1 MKGKF
6 KRIMIVLAVL
16 CIGLCLSFSCS
27 AAVPYTSYNYDS
39 TGNIVKSG
47 DIYEP
52 QDVISG
58 EGMGLGGFTSP
69 ADLFVAGDVLY
80 VLDSGNNRIVKQ
92 DLTTDTAS
100 EIFFTDGGAEVSLA
114 KAAGIYVDAENR
126 IYVADSE
133 NGCVWVA
140 DTFGTVINK
149 ITKPDSQY
157 FDQDLEFL
165 PRRVTGDSVGNIY
178 VQCTGVYEGL
188 VIFNENFAFSG
199 FFGSEKVQTTAELLQ
214 SYFWKQLMTS
224 EQKEAMANYV
234 PSEIYSM
241 DMSSENF
248 LYTITPGSIISG
260 LKYKSSADSIR
271 CLNPKGSDVLES
283 FMPPDVKR
291 TFENDNKY
299 LNFIDI
305 VYSESGYINVLDN
318 KQGKVY
324 QFDNN
329 MQLVSAFAGLG
340 SFVGTFS
347 QPCAI
352 ECYNDSILVLDSAKN
367 NITVFSL
374 TAMGKT
380 VHTALEAYNNGDY
393 AASLE
398 PWLTV
403 VEENPNFQ
411 LAYIGIGNAL
421 YNEADYEQA
430 MHYYEL
436 ARYTEGYSR
445 AYKEYRIT
453 AMRDNFVWIL
463 VALILIIAAVKTV
476 SMLIKK
482 CKIPVVGKISGSNFG
497 LMLYSAFHPFVG
509 FDRMRSRK
517 IKSYGFTAAVFVM
530 LVLQGVSEQQY
541 MGKSFAII
549 DSSEINI
556 LSVTAVRLA
565 VLLLFVVANWAFSVL
580 MNGKATLADIWVF
593 TCISL
598 VPYIICGFIRVILSH
613 VLVDTEG
620 IFLTIILAIGI
631 ILSFALLMI
640 AFSVFHEFEIGRSIL
655 LFIITVI
662 GMLLM
667 VVLAFLIYSLAQNV
681 VDFVKTVFSEVV
693 FRLNA

>member
-1 MKGKF
+1 MKRKLN
-6 KRIMIVLAVL
+6 RIMIAFAVL
-16 CIGLCLSFSCS
+16 CTVIGVSFSCA

-39 TGNIVKSG
+39 SGKVVKSG

-52 QDVISG
+52 QGAISG
-58 EGMGLGGFTSP
+58 ELMNLGGFISP
-69 ADLFVAGDVLY
+69 TDFFVLDDTLY
-80 VLDSGNNRIVKQ
+80 VLDTGNDRIVKHN
-92 DLTTDTAS
+92 LKSGISS
-100 EIFFTDGGAEVSLA
+100 EVFISEDGKNISLV
-114 KAAGIYVDAENR
+114 KTSGIYVATDGK
-126 IYVADSE
+126 IFVADSE
-133 NGCVWVA
+133 NGCVWVC
-140 DTFGTVINK
+140 DNNGKVETK

-157 FDQDLEFL
+157 FDQELEFL
-165 PRRVTGDSVGNIY
+165 PRKITGDSVGNIY
-178 VQCTGVYEGL
+178 VQCTGVFEGL
-188 VIFNENFAFSG
+188 VIFNDKYVFSG

-241 DMSSENF
+241 DMSRDNF

-283 FMPPDVKR
+283 FMPKDVER
-291 TFENDNKY
+291 AFENDNKY
-299 LNFIDI
+299 LNFVDI
-305 VYSESGYINVLDN
+305 VYCESGYINVLDN
-318 KQGKVY
+318 KQGRVY

-329 MQLVSAFAGLG
+329 MQLVSAFGGMG
-340 SFVGTFS
+340 SYIGTFV

-352 ECYNDSILVLDSAKN
+352 ETYGDNILVLDSSKN

-374 TAMGKT
+374 TEMGKT
-380 VHTALEAYNNGDY
+380 VHTALETYNDGDY

-398 PWLTV
+398 PWLKV
-403 VEENPNFQ
+403 ARENPNFQ

-421 YNEADYEQA
+421 YNEAEYKQA
-430 MHYYEL
+430 MDYYEL

-463 VALILIIAAVKTV
+463 LVLILAVVALKIGMSV
-476 SMLIKK
+476 IKK
-482 CKIPVVGKISGSNFG
+482 GKVPVIGKISESPFG
-497 LMLYSAFHPFVG
+497 LMVYSAFHPLIG

-517 IKSYGFTAAVFVM
+517 IKSYGFTAVVFVM
-530 LVLQGVSEQQY
+530 LVLLGVCEQQY

-556 LSVTAVRLA
+556 ISVTAVRLA
-565 VLLLFVVANWAFSVL
+565 VMLLFVIANWAFSVL

-593 TCISL
+593 SCISL
-598 VPYIICGFIRVILSH
+598 VPYIICGFIRVLLSH
-613 VLVDTEG
+613 LLVDTEG
-620 IFLTIILAIGI
+620 IFLTLILAVGI
-631 ILSFALLMI
+631 IISFALLMI
-640 AFSVFHEFEIGRSIL
+640 AFSVFHEFELGRSIM
-655 LFIITVI
+655 LFVITVI

-667 VVLAFLIYSLAQNV
+667 VILAFLIYSLAQNV
-681 VDFVKTVFSEVV
+681 VDFLKTVFSEIV
-693 FRLNA
+693 FRLNT